1 MPRPTP
7 SSLALRMGARARKP
21 DASETRAAEV
31 AELKMLYLGC
41 LIDRAGWRRR
51 MRRLGFDWNEIDEAQ
66 QRLRD

>member
-7 SSLALRMGARARKP
+7 SSLALRMGARSRKP
-21 DASETRAAEV
+21 NASDARAAEV

-51 MRRLGFDWNEIDEAQ
+51 MRRLQFSWEEIDQAQ
-66 QRLRD
+66 QHLRD